1 MEGHGFRILLVGG
14 VGKVSHVVGGKVEF
28 CCLSFHR
35 PLLGRREGS
44 VETVCHTA
52 VVCSELYVYAVCAF
66 EKHLIVAV
74 AERCLLV
81 ERGIKML
88 CEALLLG
95 DTVLALLDAGDVE
108 SYLIVEGIISR
119 NRRVGI
125 CDGV

>member
-1 MEGHGFRILLVGG
+1 M
-14 VGKVSHVVGGKVEF
+14 
-28 CCLSFHR
+28 
-35 PLLGRREGS
+35 
-44 VETVCHTA
+44 
-52 VVCSELYVYAVCAF
+52 
-66 EKHLIVAV
+66 IVAV